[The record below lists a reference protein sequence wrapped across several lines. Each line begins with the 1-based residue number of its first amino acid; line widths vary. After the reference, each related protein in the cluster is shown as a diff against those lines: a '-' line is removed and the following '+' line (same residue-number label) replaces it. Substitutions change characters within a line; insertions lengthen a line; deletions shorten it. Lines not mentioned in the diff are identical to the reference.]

1 MQRRKNRRFEQLS
14 PEGVIGGATA
24 IELYQILSRDTC
36 KNLQDGLE
44 SIAISSFQ
52 RFPLPSL

>member
-24 IELYQILSRDTC
+24 IELYQHQIKKLVNS
-36 KNLQDGLE
+36 K
-44 SIAISSFQ
+44 
-52 RFPLPSL
+52 